1 MADRATTVG
10 LTLTAVGTTAA
21 MIDRVLP
28 PMHQVRSQPA
38 SVAATAQLRSEF
50 LRTSAVVL
58 AIGAGVA
65 TLARSVLPLAA
76 VAATSTWLWF
86 EYERAARADPTPRLR

>member
-1 MADRATTVG
+1 MADKATVVG

-28 PMHQVRSQPA
+28 PMHEVRSSAPSPDTISQ
-38 SVAATAQLRSEF
+38 VHGEF
-50 LRTSAVVL
+50 LRTAAVVV

-65 TLARSVLPLAA
+65 TLARSALPLIGVCGTAA
-76 VAATSTWLWF
+76 WLWW
-86 EYERAARADPTPRLR
+86 EYDRAAHHDPGWR